1 MNDKNNNILF
11 YTEDTTFLPGTQ
23 YILRSTLF
31 SRGRLQAS
39 VLCVWGVGRCG
50 AQVRVVWG

>member
-39 VLCVWGVGRCG
+39 VLCVWGVGRC